1 MLISEVQKARPWPSN
16 QEILS
21 IARSAC
27 CRFNL
32 HAVLE
37 EKYGTLPERLYLK
50 AARLCSEEN
59 IKVEWHME
67 GFVCSK
73 QCRAQE
79 NSKPSIVLTPLPDVQ
94 FHSLPAELDDLEM
107 TSEEIGDG
115 DRWEKA
121 ESHLVLTSPHFEG
134 THYRKMLDFCYIT
147 ERLLDP
153 SLGLDTKSSQLGCT
167 CTQLRCSPESCDHV
181 YLFDNDNDD
190 AEDIYGQRMHGR
202 FPYDNKGQIILEEG
216 YLVYECNSMCS
227 CNKECPNRVLQKGV
241 QVKIEVY
248 KTKQKGWAV
257 RAVQAIS
264 RGTFICEYLG
274 EVLNDQEANKRGERY
289 DNEGCS
295 YLYDIDA
302 HIDMSD
308 LGVGVQPYVID
319 ATKYGNVARFINHS
333 CSPNLVN
340 YQVLVESMDCQL
352 AHIGL
357 YASRD

>member
-1 MLISEVQKARPWPSN
+1 MQ
-16 QEILS
+16 
-21 IARSAC
+21 
-27 CRFNL
+27 
-32 HAVLE
+32 
-37 EKYGTLPERLYLK
+37 
-50 AARLCSEEN
+50 
-59 IKVEWHME
+59 
-67 GFVCSK
+67 
-73 QCRAQE
+73 
-79 NSKPSIVLTPLPDVQ
+79 
-94 FHSLPAELDDLEM
+94 
-107 TSEEIGDG
+107 
-115 DRWEKA
+115 
-121 ESHLVLTSPHFEG
+121 HF
-134 THYRKMLDFCYIT
+134 TYIT

-153 SLGLDTKSSQLGCT
+153 SLGLDTKSSQLGCM
-167 CTQLRCSPESCDHV
+167 CTQPLCLPESCDHV

-190 AEDIYGQRMHGR
+190 AEDIYGQPMHGR
-202 FPYDNKGQIILEEG
+202 FPYDENGRIILEEG
-216 YLVYECNSMCS
+216 FLVYECNSMCS

-248 KTKQKGWAV
+248 KTKHKGWAV
-257 RAVQAIS
+257 RAAQAIS

-302 HIDMSD
+302 HIDTSD
-308 LGVGVQPYVID
+308 LIDGVQPYVID

-357 YASRD
+357 YASRDIAFGEELAYDYRYKLLPGKGCPCNCGASNCRGRLY